1 MQERKENEL
10 LEERTKELI
19 EHAYRAGIGT
29 LSAFRSMLPAP
40 PTNSRAL
47 REFRNAQKE
56 MLLTARSFIDAQIA
70 FIDRF
75 DASSGNS
82 GGKKPIKK
90 VEIKE
95 RKQSLQK

>member
-10 LEERTKELI
+10 LEEKTKELI

-29 LSAFRSMLPAP
+29 LSALISVLPAP

-75 DASSGNS
+75 DAASGS
-82 GGKKPIKK
+82 RSDKKQIKK
-90 VEIKE
+90 VEVRDIS
-95 RKQSLQK
+95 QSAQK

>member
-1 MQERKENEL
+1 MPERKESDL
-10 LEERTKELI
+10 LEEKTKELI

-29 LSAFRSMLPAP
+29 LSALRSVLPAP

-70 FIDRF
+70 FIDIF
-75 DASSGNS
+75 DAASGNRS
-82 GGKKPIKK
+82 GKKQIKK
-90 VEIKE
+90 IEVRDKSQPA
-95 RKQSLQK
+95 RK

>member
-19 EHAYRAGIGT
+19 EHAYRAGMGT
-29 LSAFRSMLPAP
+29 LSAFRSILPAP
-40 PTNSRAL
+40 PANSRAL

-75 DASSGNS
+75 DTASGN
-82 GGKKPIKK
+82 GDDRKPIKK
-90 VEIKE
+90 VEIRE
-95 RKQSLQK
+95 RKQPLRK